1 VQFYGNGARESDRV
15 RATTQKGRAHHVA
28 PKVQYQV
35 VQEASII
42 RVAEEE
48 GVKAQLL

>member
-1 VQFYGNGARESDRV
+1 MQFCGNGARKSDRV
-15 RATTQKGRAHHVA
+15 RATPQKGRAHHIA

-35 VQEASII
+35 VQETSII